1 MKRNITWIAL
11 VCMAVILTTVG
22 SVNAYMR
29 KQTEVVENVFTPA
42 VVTCKVVESFANKVD
57 KTDVAIQNTGNIDA
71 YLRLRFVTYW
81 IDSHGDIIFDESKTL
96 VVNNNTADDESKV
109 LRVDYDTTNWILKDD
124 IFYYIHPVAPGAVT
138 TDLLKPDAKITL
150 TTLNGHKQVV
160 EVFAEAIQ
168 RLPKDAVEES
178 WRVKVGA
185 DRKLQLP

>member
-81 IDSHGDIIFDESKTL
+81 IDSHGDIIFDASKPL
-96 VVNNNTADDESKV
+96 V
-109 LRVDYDTTNWILKDD
+109 VDYDTTNWIMKDN
-124 IFYYIHPVAPGAVT
+124 IYYYVHPVAPGAVT
-138 TDLLKPDAKITL
+138 TDLLKTGAKITL
-150 TTLNGHKQVV
+150 TTSGNYKQVV
-160 EVFAEAIQ
+160 EVFAENEAEAREIADCEGQ
-168 RLPKDAVEES
+168 RFVDDSKLELKDIHSVEDIDEY
-178 WRVKVGA
+178 
-185 DRKLQLP
+185 